1 MPEANP
7 KETLVLL
14 VNTGSPAA
22 PSKEALKTYLA
33 EFLGDSRVV
42 EMPRLLWLPILHGII
57 LRKRPEASAARYKTV
72 WTEKGAPLVAVTAE
86 TAEALEKA
94 LGEGWK
100 VRWAMR
106 YGTHRVVDELP
117 KFLDE
122 IRPERLVVLPLF
134 AQFATQTTTAVYDA
148 VEAVRKKHPW
158 RGKTVSIQHYHTNPA
173 YIRAVADDVRRHW
186 AAVGPLGEKGK
197 LLMSFH
203 GIPQASS
210 DRGDPYEAQCRE
222 TARLIAEELGLPAD
236 AWTLSF
242 QSKFGRAKWLEP
254 ASIDTAKRLA
264 SEGVERLDV
273 ICPGFAADCLE
284 TIEEIGDELKGIFL
298 AAGGKTFHY
307 IPAMNAQPEA
317 VAAYA
322 AIVKSAVA
330 GA

>member
-7 KETLVLL
+7 NETLVLL

-22 PSKEALKTYLA
+22 PTKEALKTYLA
-33 EFLGDSRVV
+33 EFLGDPRVV

-186 AAVGPLGEKGK
+186 AAVGPWVKKE
-197 LLMSFH
+197 SF
-203 GIPQASS
+203 S
-210 DRGDPYEAQCRE
+210 
-222 TARLIAEELGLPAD
+222 
-236 AWTLSF
+236 
-242 QSKFGRAKWLEP
+242 
-254 ASIDTAKRLA
+254 
-264 SEGVERLDV
+264 
-273 ICPGFAADCLE
+273 
-284 TIEEIGDELKGIFL
+284 
-298 AAGGKTFHY
+298 
-307 IPAMNAQPEA
+307 
-317 VAAYA
+317 
-322 AIVKSAVA
+322 
-330 GA
+330 

>member
-22 PSKEALKTYLA
+22 PTKEALKTYLA

-173 YIRAVADDVRRHW
+173 
-186 AAVGPLGEKGK
+186 
-197 LLMSFH
+197 
-203 GIPQASS
+203 
-210 DRGDPYEAQCRE
+210 
-222 TARLIAEELGLPAD
+222 
-236 AWTLSF
+236 
-242 QSKFGRAKWLEP
+242 
-254 ASIDTAKRLA
+254 
-264 SEGVERLDV
+264 
-273 ICPGFAADCLE
+273 
-284 TIEEIGDELKGIFL
+284 
-298 AAGGKTFHY
+298 
-307 IPAMNAQPEA
+307 
-317 VAAYA
+317 
-322 AIVKSAVA
+322 
-330 GA
+330 